1 MDWKFFLESQP
12 PNQVT
17 EIINLTDGVLPYII
31 KTPVLN
37 LFCEAETCNGERFFD
52 NRTST
57 PQLKAEDQEKW
68 IQLYLNY
75 FCRNCGSSH
84 KVYALTISA
93 AKNGPHGRSIK
104 LGEWPPFGPRVPTK
118 MIKLLGEDQEIF
130 MKGRRAESQGMGVAA
145 FAYYRRVVENQKGRL
160 IDEIIRVCN
169 RIKAP
174 PALVEKLN
182 AAKTETQFSRAV
194 DIIKDGIP
202 EILRLDGHNPLLLLH
217 SALSEGLH
225 AQSDQE
231 CLDLAVSIRV
241 VLTEFSERLVQAMR
255 SHSELDN
262 AVSKLLQAQSKSGP
276 KEHKDKVAT
285 SGTTE

>member
-1 MDWKFFLESQP
+1 MDWKLFLESQP
-12 PNQVT
+12 PNQET
-17 EIINLTDGVLPYII
+17 EIANLTDGTLPYII
-31 KTPVLN
+31 QRPALN
-37 LFCEAETCNGERFFD
+37 LFCEADTCNGERFFD
-52 NRTST
+52 TRSST
-57 PQLKAEDQEKW
+57 PQLRAEDQEKW
-68 IQLYLNY
+68 IQLFLNY
-75 FCRNCGSSH
+75 SCRNCGDSH
-84 KVYALTISA
+84 KAYAVTIWA
-93 AKNGPHGRSIK
+93 AKNGPHGKAIK
-104 LGEWPPFGPRVPTK
+104 FGEWPPFGPRVPTK

-130 MKGRRAESQGMGVAA
+130 MKGRRAESQGMGIAA

-182 AAKTETQFSRAV
+182 EAKTEIQFSRAV
-194 DIIKDGIP
+194 DIIRDGIP

-262 AVSKLLQAQSKSGP
+262 AVSKLLQAQSKSGL
-276 KEHKDKVAT
+276 KEHKDKAT
-285 SGTTE
+285 TSETAK